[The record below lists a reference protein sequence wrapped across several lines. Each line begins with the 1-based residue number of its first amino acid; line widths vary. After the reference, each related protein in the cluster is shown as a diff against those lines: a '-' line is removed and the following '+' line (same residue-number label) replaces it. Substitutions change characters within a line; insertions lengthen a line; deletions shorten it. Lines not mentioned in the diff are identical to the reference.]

1 MWDWENLYKI
11 IANNIRNKRKQ
22 LHMSQS
28 RLAEKAGLSVDTI
41 KSVEQGRRSMSLD
54 TFLKIVD
61 ALQVAPQELI
71 NGAAFDVYVDRFT
84 FMIDGRN
91 EIEIEFALYVL
102 EQILKGQDYYTK

>member
-54 TFLKIVD
+54 TFLKIAD
-61 ALQVAPQELI
+61 ALQIAPQELI

-84 FMIDGRN
+84 FMIDGRD
-91 EIEIEFALYVL
+91 EREIEFALYVL

>member
-54 TFLKIVD
+54 TFLKIAD
-61 ALQVAPQELI
+61 ALQIAPQELI
-71 NGAAFDVYVDRFT
+71 NGKKELSEINMEFNARYIKDDD
-84 FMIDGRN
+84 MPGRN
-91 EIEIEFALYVL
+91 RCSFIR
-102 EQILKGQDYYTK
+102 